1 MHERITVPARD
12 PWCPPLLRWV
22 PGCGAARS
30 PINITNNIYV
40 LPTHPHAHPHTHTHP
55 HTCTHTPPP
64 PSQLLLPGPSSCT
77 KRWATAWAT
86 ASGWDSMSAMFGAL
100 TIRAGG
106 KGRGRLRALCEDPLH
121 RVQVCDDLQLISNGN
136 EGDDA
141 SPHDAQGRKTLTV
154 VRGFLASHRR
164 MIPLHAGSPSSS
176 CYTFSSMGRFIA
188 VSLTYLAG
196 LFPR

>member
-1 MHERITVPARD
+1 MNYELMHERITVPARD

-86 ASGWDSMSAMFGAL
+86 ASGWDSSPGKEAV
-100 TIRAGG
+100 RG
-106 KGRGRLRALCEDPLH
+106 KGVSRALPPSSTCDPLH
-121 RVQVCDDLQLISNGN
+121 REVQVCHDLQLISNGN
-136 EGDDA
+136 EGEGATNLHTTPKDA
-141 SPHDAQGRKTLTV
+141 GRVTV
-154 VRGFLASHRR
+154 VREFWL
-164 MIPLHAGSPSSS
+164 PTAG
-176 CYTFSSMGRFIA
+176 
-188 VSLTYLAG
+188 
-196 LFPR
+196 